1 MTLKHYRREGEH
13 SLLVWGLLAAVCAV
27 LLLGP
32 LEVPARASE
41 PGDQLRLVG
50 HPKDRFP
57 LKIFAVPS
65 SEPGWE
71 TLLHVTISE
80 WNTVFAEAVGRTA
93 FSRTDTEGDADIII
107 RLVTLMFPQVPS
119 RTYLEHDDLGAIK
132 RPVRIDLVLPLG
144 GVDPESEPLLVG
156 VAAHELGHAVGLP
169 HTDDARSIMCCAGGT
184 PLSDPTVR
192 ERYLT
197 ARRRPDVRSVLR
209 QLRELYPRFW
219 AE

>member
-1 MTLKHYRREGEH
+1 M
-13 SLLVWGLLAAVCAV
+13 LVWPLLAALCALV
-27 LLLGP
+27 MLGP
-32 LEVPARASE
+32 HVLVVRASE

-71 TLLHVTISE
+71 KLLHVTVAE
-80 WNTVFAEAVGRTA
+80 WNTVFTEAVGRTA
-93 FSRTDTEGDADIII
+93 FSRTDNEGDADIII
-107 RLVTLMFPQVPS
+107 RLAAEMFPQVPS
-119 RTYLEHDDLGAIK
+119 RTYVEHDDLGAIK
-132 RPVRIDLVLPLG
+132 RPVRIDLVLPLR
-144 GVDPESEPLLVG
+144 GVDPESVPLLVG

-169 HTDDARSIMCCAGGT
+169 HTDDARSIMCCASGT

-197 ARRRPDVRSVLR
+197 ARRNPEVRSVLR